1 MSLFRESC
9 SFTPIPSSLFVVIVV
24 VVVRR
29 LLFCFFFASL
39 YLSLFL
45 PPWSSCF
52 RIGSSHIFT
61 SLAYLICSVFYS
73 VLSLSLSSDPNVGQY
88 EGNPQDNKSFSK
100 GAMIVVIACSSFLI
114 LLLLLII
121 FILYRRKKRYG
132 GFFIFTLPPSPDYIM
147 KLDPESSLLEQVNKL
162 PYDAQWEFP
171 RERLSVGTCSVC
183 CYHCK

>member
-1 MSLFRESC
+1 MPC
-9 SFTPIPSSLFVVIVV
+9 
-24 VVVRR
+24 
-29 LLFCFFFASL
+29 
-39 YLSLFL
+39 
-45 PPWSSCF
+45 
-52 RIGSSHIFT
+52 
-61 SLAYLICSVFYS
+61 
-73 VLSLSLSSDPNVGQY
+73 SLSLSSDPTVEQY
-88 EGNPQDNKSFSK
+88 KGNPADNKLFSK

-171 RERLSVGTCSVC
+171 RERLSVGTYSVC